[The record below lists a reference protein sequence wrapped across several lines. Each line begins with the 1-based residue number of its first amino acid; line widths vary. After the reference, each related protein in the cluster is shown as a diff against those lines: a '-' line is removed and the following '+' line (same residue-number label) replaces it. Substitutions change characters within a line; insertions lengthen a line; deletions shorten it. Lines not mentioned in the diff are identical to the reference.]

1 MSVEP
6 PVNHGGPDTECC
18 KAGIHWT
25 TQIQSSWQI
34 DSTAVACCN
43 RKDSQSG
50 LLVMGAYD
58 RSRLRELVF
67 GGMTE
72 RMLWHS
78 NIPVIMQHT

>member
-1 MSVEP
+1 
-6 PVNHGGPDTECC
+6 
-18 KAGIHWT
+18 
-25 TQIQSSWQI
+25 
-34 DSTAVACCN
+34 
-43 RKDSQSG
+43 
-50 LLVMGAYD
+50 MGAYD